1 MFIGI
6 DIGTSSVKAV
16 LIDEHQNVLDTASQ
30 ALTVSRPQPGFSEQD
45 PRAWWEATQQVI
57 ASLASAQPEAVAAV
71 EGIGL
76 SGQQHGAVL
85 LDAHD
90 AVLRPAILWNDTRSF
105 LECTELEAAYPGLR
119 GIFGNIMMPG
129 FTAPKL
135 RWVAKHE
142 PDLFARTRRV
152 LLPKDYVRLLLTGE
166 AVSDMSDAA
175 GTGWLDVG
183 RRDWSDEALAATGLD
198 RSHMPRLVEGSAA
211 SAMLLPEVA
220 SRFGITGPAGAAGK
234 VVVAGGGGD
243 NAASACGIGA
253 VTPGSAFISL
263 GTSGVLF
270 ASTGRFA
277 PNTES
282 AVHAFCHA
290 VPDTWHQMGV
300 ILSATDSLEWLAR
313 LFDSDAASLVGALG
327 ETVTAPS
334 PALFAPY
341 LAGERTP
348 HNLAGLRG
356 AFAGLGH
363 EADRAVLTQAV
374 LEGVAFAF
382 RDCLEALEAAGTRIE
397 RAWAVGGGARS
408 PLWLRIMASVLKR
421 PLDLPARAESGGA
434 FGAARLAL
442 CAARDADPL
451 AVCTPPDIA
460 ETIAPDPALAD
471 AYDHAYQR
479 YRILGSGLKQL
490 VTS

>member
-16 LIDEHQNVLDTASQ
+16 LIDERQAVLASGQ
-30 ALTVSRPQPGFSEQD
+30 QGLSVSRPQPGFSEQA
-45 PRAWWEATQQVI
+45 PQSWWDAVQQV
-57 ASLASAQPEAVAAV
+57 LAALAAERPEQMAAVA
-71 EGIGL
+71 GIGL

-85 LDAHD
+85 LDADD
-90 AVLRPAILWNDTRSF
+90 AVLRPAILWNDTRSH
-105 LECTELEAAYPGLR
+105 LECTELEAALPELR
-119 GIFGNIMMPG
+119 GIIGNIMMAG

-142 PDLFARTRRV
+142 PAVFARVRRV
-152 LLPKDYVRLLLTGE
+152 LLPKDYVRLCLTGE
-166 AVSDMSDAA
+166 AVSDMSDAS

-183 RRDWSDEALAATGLD
+183 ARDWSDAALSATGLD
-198 RSHMPRLVEGSAA
+198 RSQMPRLVEGSAV
-211 SAMLLPEVA
+211 SATLRPALA
-220 SRFGITGPAGAAGK
+220 ARFGMQGR
-234 VVVAGGGGD
+234 VVIAGGGGD

-253 VTPGSAFISL
+253 VTPGSAFVSL

-270 ASTGRFA
+270 ASTARFA
-277 PNTES
+277 PNTDA

-290 VPDTWHQMGV
+290 LPDTWHQMGV

-313 LFDSDAASLVGALG
+313 LFSSDAASLVEALG
-327 ETVTAPS
+327 ERVTRPS

-348 HNLAGLRG
+348 HNAAGLRG
-356 AFAGLGH
+356 GFAGLGH
-363 EADRAVLTQAV
+363 EADRAALTQAV

-382 RDCLEALEAAGTRIE
+382 RDCRDALQDAGTRIE

-408 PLWLRIMASVLKR
+408 RLWLRIMASVLRR
-421 PLDLPARAESGGA
+421 PLDVPARAESGGA

-442 CAARDADPL
+442 CAARDADPI
-451 AVCTPPDIA
+451 AICTPPGIA
-460 ETIAPDPALAD
+460 ETIEPDPALAD
-471 AYDHAYQR
+471 AYDHAYSR
-479 YRILGSGLKQL
+479 YRTLSSGLMEL
-490 VTS
+490 TAS

>member
-16 LIDEHQNVLDTASQ
+16 LMDPEQQVLTSASQ
-30 ALTVSRPQPGFSEQD
+30 PLTVSRPHPGHSEQD
-45 PRAWWEATQQVI
+45 PDAWWKAVQDVLDRLAADEANAMQ
-57 ASLASAQPEAVAAV
+57 AV
-71 EGIGL
+71 EAIGL

-85 LDAHD
+85 LDAED
-90 AVLRPAILWNDTRSF
+90 QVLRPAILWNDTRSQR
-105 LECTELEAAYPGLR
+105 ECVELEEALPELR
-119 GIFGNIMMPG
+119 QITGNVMMPG

-135 RWVAKHE
+135 AWVARHE
-142 PDLFARTRRV
+142 PALFARVRRV
-152 LLPKDYVRLLLTGE
+152 LLPKDYVRLRLTGE
-166 AVSDMSDAA
+166 AVSDMSDAS

-183 RRDWSDEALAATGLD
+183 LRDWSDAALAATGLD
-198 RSHMPRLVEGSAA
+198 RGRMPRLVEGSEEAGA
-211 SAMLLPEVA
+211 LRPDLAN
-220 SRFGITGPAGAAGK
+220 RFGMRGR

-253 VTPGSAFISL
+253 ITPGSAFVSL

-270 ASTGRFA
+270 ATTRQFA
-277 PNTES
+277 PNTGS

-290 VPDTWHQMGV
+290 VPRTWHQMGV

-313 LFDSDAASLVGALG
+313 LLQSKAATLVADLG
-327 ETVTAPS
+327 ESVHAPS

-348 HNLAGLRG
+348 HNLGGLRG
-356 AFAGLGH
+356 GFAGLGH

-382 RDCLEALEAAGTRIE
+382 RDCLIALEAAGTRTE
-397 RAWAVGGGARS
+397 RVWAVGGGASSR
-408 PLWLRIMASVLKR
+408 LWLRIIASVLR
-421 PLDLPARAESGGA
+421 VPIDLPGRADRGGA

-442 CAARDADPL
+442 CAARGVDPVQ
-451 AVCTPPDIA
+451 VCTPPAIA
-460 ETIAPDPALAD
+460 ETLPPDPALAD
-471 AYDHAYQR
+471 AYDAAYER
-479 YRILGSGLKQL
+479 YRSFALSLKTL
-490 VTS
+490 VPA

>member
-16 LIDEHQNVLDTASQ
+16 LIAEDQRILATATQPLS
-30 ALTVSRPQPGFSEQD
+30 VSRPQPGHSEQD
-45 PRAWWEATQQVI
+45 PQAWWQATQAV
-57 ASLASAQPEAVAAV
+57 LASFARDQPEAMAAV

-85 LDAHD
+85 LDAD
-90 AVLRPAILWNDTRSF
+90 EAVLRPAILWNDTRSQR
-105 LECTELEAAYPGLR
+105 ECAELESALPELR
-119 GIFGNIMMPG
+119 RIIGNVLMPG
-129 FTAPKL
+129 FTSPKL
-135 RWVAKHE
+135 RWVARHE
-142 PDLFARTRRV
+142 PEIFARVRRV
-152 LLPKDYVRLLLTGE
+152 LLPKDYVRLRLTGE
-166 AVSDMSDAA
+166 AVSDMSDAS
-175 GTGWLDVG
+175 GTGWLDVAA
-183 RRDWSDEALAATGLD
+183 RDWSDAALAASTLD
-198 RSHMPRLVEGSAA
+198 RLHMPRLVEGSAV
-211 SAMLLPEVA
+211 SAPLLPA
-220 SRFGITGPAGAAGK
+220 LAAAFGMRRR

-253 VTPGSAFISL
+253 VAPGSAFVSL

-270 ASTGRFA
+270 ATTERFA
-277 PNTES
+277 PNTGS
-282 AVHAFCHA
+282 GVHAFCHA
-290 VPDTWHQMGV
+290 VPHRWHQMGV

-313 LFDSDAASLVGALG
+313 LLQSDAASLVASLG
-327 ETVTAPS
+327 ESVRAPS

-348 HNLAGLRG
+348 HALGSLRG
-356 AFAGLGH
+356 GFAGLGH

-408 PLWLRIMASVLKR
+408 RLWLRILASALR
-421 PLDLPARAESGGA
+421 MPLDLPDRAESGGA

-442 CAARDADPL
+442 CAARDADPVRIC
-451 AVCTPPDIA
+451 AAPAIA
-460 ETIAPDPALAD
+460 ETIAPDTALAD
-471 AYDHAYQR
+471 AYDAVHVR
-479 YRILGSGLKQL
+479 YRDLASSLKHL

>member
-6 DIGTSSVKAV
+6 DFGTSSVKAV
-16 LIDEHQNVLDTASQ
+16 LIDVHQHVIDSASQ
-30 ALTVSRPQPGFSEQD
+30 ALSVSRPQPGYSEQS
-45 PRAWWEATQQVI
+45 PAGWWEATQQVLS
-57 ASLASAQPEAVAAV
+57 ALASSQPQAMAAV
-71 EGIGL
+71 RGIGL
-76 SGQQHGAVL
+76 SGQMHGAVL
-85 LDAHD
+85 LGADD
-90 AVLRPAILWNDTRSF
+90 AVLRPAILWNDTRSH
-105 LECTELEAAYPGLR
+105 LECVELEAAFPDLR
-119 GIFGNIMMPG
+119 RIFGNIMMPG

-142 PDLFARTRRV
+142 PEIFARVRRV

-166 AVSDMSDAA
+166 AVSDMSDAS
-175 GTGWLDVG
+175 GTGWLDVAA
-183 RRDWSDEALAATGLD
+183 RDWSDAALAATGLD
-198 RSHMPRLVEGSAA
+198 RSHMPRLVEGSAV
-211 SAMLLPEVA
+211 SATLLPEVA
-220 SRFGITGPAGAAGK
+220 SRFGMKAE

-270 ASTGRFA
+270 ASTARFA

-290 VPDTWHQMGV
+290 IPDTWHQMGV
-300 ILSATDSLEWLAR
+300 ILSATDSLEWLSR
-313 LFDSDAASLVGALG
+313 LFASDAATLVGALG
-327 ETVTAPS
+327 NTIEAPS
-334 PALFAPY
+334 SALFAPY

-356 AFAGLGH
+356 GFAGLGH
-363 EADRAVLTQAV
+363 EADRQVMTQAV

-382 RDCLEALEAAGTRIE
+382 RDCQEALGAAGTKIE

-408 PLWLRIMASVLKR
+408 HLWLKIMASVLR
-421 PLDLPARAESGGA
+421 LPLDLPAGAENGGA
-434 FGAARLAL
+434 FGAARLGL
-442 CAARDADPL
+442 CAATGADPL
-451 AVCTPPDIA
+451 QVCTSPGIA
-460 ETIAPDPALAD
+460 ETITPDPALAD
-471 AYDHAYQR
+471 LYDIAYAR
-479 YRILGSGLKQL
+479 YRTLGSGLKQL

>member
-16 LIDEHQNVLDTASQ
+16 LIDEQQQVLDSAQRPLS
-30 ALTVSRPQPGFSEQD
+30 VSRPRPGFSEQD
-45 PRAWWEATQQVI
+45 PLAWWEATQQVL
-57 ASLASAQPEAVAAV
+57 ASLAESQPQSMAAVA
-71 EGIGL
+71 GIGL

-85 LDAHD
+85 LDHED
-90 AVLRPAILWNDTRSF
+90 AVLRPAILWNDTRSH
-105 LECTELEAAYPGLR
+105 LECTELESACPTLR
-119 GIFGNIMMPG
+119 GIIGNIMMPG

-142 PDLFARTRRV
+142 PEIFARVRRV
-152 LLPKDYVRLLLTGE
+152 LLPKDYVRLRLTGE
-166 AVSDMSDAA
+166 AVSDMSDAS
-175 GTGWLDVG
+175 GTGWLDVA
-183 RRDWSDEALAATGLD
+183 RRDWSDEALAATSLD

-211 SAMLLPEVA
+211 SATLRADLA
-220 SRFGITGPAGAAGK
+220 GRFGMNGT
-234 VVVAGGGGD
+234 VVVAGGAGD

-253 VTPGSAFISL
+253 VRPGSAFVSL

-270 ASTGRFA
+270 ASTERFA
-277 PNTES
+277 PNTGS

-313 LFDSDAASLVGALG
+313 LFGSDAASLVAALG
-327 ETVTAPS
+327 ERITAPS

-363 EADRAVLTQAV
+363 EADRAILTQAV

-382 RDCLEALEAAGTRIE
+382 RDCQDALEAAGTRIE

-408 PLWLRIMASVLKR
+408 RLWLQIMASVLRR
-421 PLDLPARAESGGA
+421 PLDLPAHAESGGA

-442 CAARDADPL
+442 CAARGADPVQ
-451 AVCTPPDIA
+451 VCTPPPIA
-460 ETIAPDPALAD
+460 ETISPDPALAD
-471 AYDHAYQR
+471 AYDHAYAR
-479 YRILGSGLKQL
+479 YRTLASGLKQL

>member
-6 DIGTSSVKAV
+6 DIGTSSIKAV
-16 LIDEHQNVLDTASQ
+16 LIDERQQVLDTASQ
-30 ALTVSRPQPGFSEQD
+30 PLSVSRPQPGFSEQD
-45 PRAWWEATQQVI
+45 PASWWEATQQVL
-57 ASLASAQPEAVAAV
+57 ASLASAQPRAMAAV

-85 LDAHD
+85 LDAQD
-90 AVLRPAILWNDTRSF
+90 AVLRPAILWNDTRSH
-105 LECTELEAAYPGLR
+105 LECTELELACPALR
-119 GIFGNIMMPG
+119 HITGNIMMPG

-135 RWVAKHE
+135 RWVARHE
-142 PDLFARTRRV
+142 PEIFGRVRRV
-152 LLPKDYVRLLLTGE
+152 LLPKDYVRLRLTGE
-166 AVSDMSDAA
+166 AVSDMSDAS

-183 RRDWSDEALAATGLD
+183 RRDWSDAAVSATGLD
-198 RSHMPRLVEGSAA
+198 RSHMPRLVEGSAI
-211 SAMLLPEVA
+211 SATLRPELA
-220 SRFGITGPAGAAGK
+220 GRFGMGPR

-253 VTPGSAFISL
+253 VTPGSAFVSL

-270 ASTGRFA
+270 VSTERFE

-313 LFDSDAASLVGALG
+313 LFRSDAAALVGGLRASIEG
-327 ETVTAPS
+327 DTVRSPS

-348 HNLAGLRG
+348 HNSAGLRG
-356 AFAGLGH
+356 GFAGLGH
-363 EADRAVLTQAV
+363 EVDQTVLTQAV

-382 RDCLEALEAAGTRIE
+382 RDCQVALEAAGTHTE

-408 PLWLRIMASVLKR
+408 RLWLRIMASVLRR
-421 PLDLPARAESGGA
+421 PLDLPAGAENGGA
-434 FGAARLAL
+434 FGAARLAF
-442 CAARDADPL
+442 CAAREADPV

-471 AYDHAYQR
+471 AYDRAYER
-479 YRILGSGLKQL
+479 YCTLASGLKQL
-490 VTS
+490 VTA